1 MPEVVLSERE
11 QAALHTLL
19 AAALDP
25 ADRLLT
31 AAVLECLGRLIPA
44 DEVCVCVADATGCV
58 VDRLA
63 LPGGACAQLDARVR
77 MGLPRLGI
85 VQQSLDPAGRVHL
98 AHVGLTDR
106 LVIGFRSGRDHVV
119 QLGFARALR
128 PFSSRD
134 VAMLRMVTPAVERL
148 VRERDT
154 SSLPAGLTLQE
165 RRVLRLV
172 AMGLSNPEIAE
183 RLHVEPCTVRK
194 HLEHAFRKLGVTN
207 RMAAVVAVA
216 GGVGPRVGRVPDSP
230 ERELSS
236 RSAARR
242 LEGTRP

>member
-19 AAALDP
+19 AASLEP
-25 ADRLLT
+25 GDRLLT
-31 AAVLECLGRLIPA
+31 AGVLECLGRLIPA
-44 DEVCVCVADATGCV
+44 DGVCVCVADATGCV
-58 VDRLA
+58 VDRRP
-63 LPGGACAQLDARVR
+63 LPGGGDQLDPRVCD
-77 MGLPRLGI
+77 GPLRLGI

-98 AHVGLTDR
+98 AHVGLTDG

-119 QLGFARALR
+119 QLGFARVHR
-128 PFSSRD
+128 PFSARD
-134 VAMLRMVTPAVERL
+134 LAMLHMVAPAVERL

-154 SSLPAGLTLQE
+154 TRRPVGLTLQE
-165 RRVLRLV
+165 RRVLQLV
-172 AMGLSNPEIAE
+172 ATGLSNPEIAA

-207 RMAAVVAVA
+207 RMAAVAA
-216 GGVGPRVGRVPDSP
+216 LGGGVRPGPERVPNSP

-236 RSAARR
+236 R
-242 LEGTRP
+242 